1 MYFAG
6 LIVLAMVL
14 WGIGWPALKVVT
26 ASVNA
31 EVVTFWRFLIM
42 ALAFVPVLIWWK
54 KPLRLSRK
62 AAPIVVASALL
73 NTAFMFLSFWG
84 VEAGTAGAGGV
95 IITTFSP
102 VLTALLTIWFFNAR
116 VTRGQWF
123 GLAVGI
129 LGGAVML
136 EAWTL
141 EIFSGGNL
149 YFLLSAL
156 VWAAL
161 TLLSQKSH
169 LHLEPVH
176 FSFLLAVSATAVTF
190 FLALPSGISTVF
202 EQDWRFWSALL
213 FLGVMGQTVAS
224 TIYFVASG
232 KIGSSAASSYMF
244 LVPLSAL
251 LASYLILGEVPS
263 MWLLIGG
270 TVSSVAIYIVNVK
283 KKRAKG

>member
-6 LIVLAMVL
+6 LIILAMVL

-26 ASVNA
+26 ASVDA
-31 EVVTFWRFLIM
+31 EVVTFWRFFIM
-42 ALAFVPVLIWWK
+42 TLAFLPVLAWWK
-54 KPLRLSRK
+54 KPLRLSKK
-62 AAPIVVASALL
+62 AALIIVASALL
-73 NTAFMFLSFWG
+73 NAAFMFLSFWG

-102 VLTALLTIWFFNAR
+102 VLTALLTIWFFNAK
-116 VTRGQWF
+116 VTRGQWL

-129 LGGAVML
+129 LGSLVML
-136 EAWTL
+136 EAWNL
-141 EIFSGGNL
+141 EVLRGGNL

-176 FSFLLAVSATAVTF
+176 YSFLLAVSATAVTF
-190 FLALPSGISTVF
+190 PVALPSGIWAVF
-202 EQDWRFWSALL
+202 EQDWRFWTALL
-213 FLGVMGQTVAS
+213 YLGVMGQTVAS

-251 LASYLILGEVPS
+251 LASYVILGEVPS
-263 MWLLIGG
+263 LWLLIGG
-270 TVSSVAIYIVNVK
+270 TISSVAIYIVNAGK
-283 KKRAKG
+283 KKVKG